1 VTQALPDFLKET
13 KYQNIVSNT
22 KTAFNL
28 AWKTTLPNF
37 VWLRERPLFWD
48 YLHKALQVQHS
59 SDWLSGFNVEN
70 YLGDWSAQPDDGK
83 VLFVDVGGSM
93 GIQCAGFKRKYPH
106 LTGTVLLQDMK
117 ETVENPQIVKPIEGV
132 EIMAQDFFKPQA
144 VKGIYAFFVFWSSL
158 DTGTKNPFKE
168 PSFTTT
174 VISFMITQ
182 MRDAFFSLRAFSLH
196 LERNL

>member
-1 VTQALPDFLKET
+1 MPDFLKET

-70 YLGDWSAQPDDGK
+70 YLGDWSAQPGDGK

-93 GIQCAGFKRKYPH
+93 GIQCVGFKRKFPH

-117 ETVENPQIVKPIEGV
+117 ETVENPEIVKPIEGV

-144 VKGIYAFFVFWSSL
+144 VKGIYALFVF
-158 DTGTKNPFKE
+158 
-168 PSFTTT
+168 
-174 VISFMITQ
+174 
-182 MRDAFFSLRAFSLH
+182 
-196 LERNL
+196 